1 LEGGGEGGEGGFDD
15 SISQISMNDN
25 TLKVCKL
32 LGDELI
38 RRQIYVQAINVYTLI
53 LKRE

>member
-1 LEGGGEGGEGGFDD
+1 MEGGGEGGEGGFDE

-25 TLKVCKL
+25 TLKVCQL

-38 RRQIYVQAINVYTLI
+38 RRQKYVEAIDVFTLI